1 MEKTDAKVRLFLE
14 LSHQYP
20 IQILNYIPLKSY
32 NDWNPEKM
40 YEYPKSQYYYAFIN
54 DAELI
59 SRMKLIL
66 SKEYKNIEEIES
78 DVDLIK
84 EDLTNQ
90 RISLEF
96 NGCNIEIFEDLED
109 IEMRSK
115 TELNEENKKTKT
127 KLKNNKKI
135 ENKAPIVF
143 IQKKTL
149 RKEDEEDKKIKKKN
163 SDLYPKTKTEI
174 DYQIKKKNN
183 PYDLDKIYND
193 FTEDENYYNL
203 YKYEEKND
211 DEFIETLDELDF
223 KTNKNKHANT
233 IQDNYDIPKELNME
247 ITSNNK

>member
-1 MEKTDAKVRLFLE
+1 MEFTE
-14 LSHQYP
+14 
-20 IQILNYIPLKSY
+20 NE
-32 NDWNPEKM
+32 NDNRNEGDFFGGYFDDYFQVNNQNLATEKK
-40 YEYPKSQYYYAFIN
+40 ENQN
-54 DAELI
+54 DD
-59 SRMKLIL
+59 K
-66 SKEYKNIEEIES
+66 KK
-78 DVDLIK
+78 
-84 EDLTNQ
+84 
-90 RISLEF
+90 
-96 NGCNIEIFEDLED
+96 EIFEDLED

-135 ENKAPIVF
+135 ENKPPIVF

-163 SDLYPKTKTEI
+163 SDLNHKTKTEI

-203 YKYEEKND
+203 YKDEEKND

-233 IQDNYDIPKELNME
+233 IQDNYDIPEELNME

>member
-1 MEKTDAKVRLFLE
+1 MEFTE
-14 LSHQYP
+14 
-20 IQILNYIPLKSY
+20 NE
-32 NDWNPEKM
+32 NDNRDEGDFFGGYFNDYFQVNNQNLATEKK
-40 YEYPKSQYYYAFIN
+40 ENQN
-54 DAELI
+54 DD
-59 SRMKLIL
+59 K
-66 SKEYKNIEEIES
+66 KK
-78 DVDLIK
+78 
-84 EDLTNQ
+84 
-90 RISLEF
+90 
-96 NGCNIEIFEDLED
+96 EIFEDLED

-135 ENKAPIVF
+135 ENKAPIIF
-143 IQKKTL
+143 MQKKTL

-163 SDLYPKTKTEI
+163 SDLNHKTKTEI

-203 YKYEEKND
+203 YKDEEKND

-233 IQDNYDIPKELNME
+233 IQDNYDIPEELNME

>member
-1 MEKTDAKVRLFLE
+1 MDFTENDNRDEGDFFGGYFNDYFQVNNQNLATEKKE
-14 LSHQYP
+14 NQ
-20 IQILNYIPLKSY
+20 
-32 NDWNPEKM
+32 NDDK
-40 YEYPKSQYYYAFIN
+40 
-54 DAELI
+54 
-59 SRMKLIL
+59 
-66 SKEYKNIEEIES
+66 KN
-78 DVDLIK
+78 
-84 EDLTNQ
+84 
-90 RISLEF
+90 
-96 NGCNIEIFEDLED
+96 EIFEDLED

-135 ENKAPIVF
+135 ENKAPIIF
-143 IQKKTL
+143 MQKKTL

-163 SDLYPKTKTEI
+163 SDLNHKTKTEI

-203 YKYEEKND
+203 YKDEEKND

-233 IQDNYDIPKELNME
+233 IQDNYDIPEELNME

>member
-1 MEKTDAKVRLFLE
+1 MDFTENDNRDEGDFFGGYFNDYFQVNNQNLATEKKE
-14 LSHQYP
+14 NQ
-20 IQILNYIPLKSY
+20 
-32 NDWNPEKM
+32 NDDK
-40 YEYPKSQYYYAFIN
+40 K
-54 DAELI
+54 
-59 SRMKLIL
+59 K
-66 SKEYKNIEEIES
+66 
-78 DVDLIK
+78 
-84 EDLTNQ
+84 
-90 RISLEF
+90 
-96 NGCNIEIFEDLED
+96 EIFEDLED

-135 ENKAPIVF
+135 ENKAPIIF
-143 IQKKTL
+143 MQKKTL

-163 SDLYPKTKTEI
+163 SDLNHKTKTEI

-203 YKYEEKND
+203 YKDEEKND

-233 IQDNYDIPKELNME
+233 IQDNYDIPEELNME

>member
-1 MEKTDAKVRLFLE
+1 MEFTE
-14 LSHQYP
+14 
-20 IQILNYIPLKSY
+20 
-32 NDWNPEKM
+32 NDNRDEGDFFGGYFNDYFQVNNQNLATEKK
-40 YEYPKSQYYYAFIN
+40 ENQN
-54 DAELI
+54 DD
-59 SRMKLIL
+59 K
-66 SKEYKNIEEIES
+66 KK
-78 DVDLIK
+78 
-84 EDLTNQ
+84 
-90 RISLEF
+90 
-96 NGCNIEIFEDLED
+96 EIFENLED

-135 ENKAPIVF
+135 ENKPPIVF

-163 SDLYPKTKTEI
+163 SDLNHKTKTEI

-203 YKYEEKND
+203 YKDEEKND

-233 IQDNYDIPKELNME
+233 IQDNYDIPEELNME

>member
-1 MEKTDAKVRLFLE
+1 MEFTE
-14 LSHQYP
+14 
-20 IQILNYIPLKSY
+20 
-32 NDWNPEKM
+32 NDNRDEGDFFGGYFNDYFQVNNQNLATEKK
-40 YEYPKSQYYYAFIN
+40 ENQN
-54 DAELI
+54 DD
-59 SRMKLIL
+59 K
-66 SKEYKNIEEIES
+66 KK
-78 DVDLIK
+78 
-84 EDLTNQ
+84 
-90 RISLEF
+90 
-96 NGCNIEIFEDLED
+96 EIFEDLED

-135 ENKAPIVF
+135 ENKAPIIF
-143 IQKKTL
+143 MQKKTL

-163 SDLYPKTKTEI
+163 SDLNHKTKTEI

-203 YKYEEKND
+203 YKDEEKND

-233 IQDNYDIPKELNME
+233 IQDNYDIPEELNME

>member
-1 MEKTDAKVRLFLE
+1 MEFTE
-14 LSHQYP
+14 
-20 IQILNYIPLKSY
+20 NE
-32 NDWNPEKM
+32 NDNRNEGDFFGGYFDDYFQVNNQNLATEKK
-40 YEYPKSQYYYAFIN
+40 ENQN
-54 DAELI
+54 DD
-59 SRMKLIL
+59 K
-66 SKEYKNIEEIES
+66 KK
-78 DVDLIK
+78 
-84 EDLTNQ
+84 
-90 RISLEF
+90 
-96 NGCNIEIFEDLED
+96 EIFEDLED

-143 IQKKTL
+143 MQKKTL

-163 SDLYPKTKTEI
+163 SDLNHKTKTEI

-203 YKYEEKND
+203 YKDEEKND

-233 IQDNYDIPKELNME
+233 IQDNYDIPEELNME

>member
-1 MEKTDAKVRLFLE
+1 
-14 LSHQYP
+14 
-20 IQILNYIPLKSY
+20 
-32 NDWNPEKM
+32 
-40 YEYPKSQYYYAFIN
+40 
-54 DAELI
+54 
-59 SRMKLIL
+59 
-66 SKEYKNIEEIES
+66 
-78 DVDLIK
+78 
-84 EDLTNQ
+84 
-90 RISLEF
+90 
-96 NGCNIEIFEDLED
+96 
-109 IEMRSK
+109 MRSK

-163 SDLYPKTKTEI
+163 SDLNHKTKTEI

-203 YKYEEKND
+203 YKDEEKND

-233 IQDNYDIPKELNME
+233 IQDNYDIPEELNME

>member
-1 MEKTDAKVRLFLE
+1 MEFTE
-14 LSHQYP
+14 
-20 IQILNYIPLKSY
+20 
-32 NDWNPEKM
+32 NDNRDEGDFFGGYFNDYFQVNNQNLATEKK
-40 YEYPKSQYYYAFIN
+40 ENQNN
-54 DAELI
+54 D
-59 SRMKLIL
+59 K
-66 SKEYKNIEEIES
+66 KN
-78 DVDLIK
+78 
-84 EDLTNQ
+84 
-90 RISLEF
+90 
-96 NGCNIEIFEDLED
+96 EIFEDLED

-115 TELNEENKKTKT
+115 TELNEENKNTKT
-127 KLKNNKKI
+127 RLKKNKKI

-143 IQKKTL
+143 MQKKTL

-163 SDLYPKTKTEI
+163 SDLNYKIKTEI

-203 YKYEEKND
+203 YKDEEKNG

-233 IQDNYDIPKELNME
+233 IQDNYDIPEELNME

>member
-1 MEKTDAKVRLFLE
+1 MDFTENDNRDEGDFFGGYFNDYFQVNNQNLATEKKE
-14 LSHQYP
+14 NQ
-20 IQILNYIPLKSY
+20 N
-32 NDWNPEKM
+32 NDK
-40 YEYPKSQYYYAFIN
+40 
-54 DAELI
+54 
-59 SRMKLIL
+59 
-66 SKEYKNIEEIES
+66 KN
-78 DVDLIK
+78 
-84 EDLTNQ
+84 
-90 RISLEF
+90 
-96 NGCNIEIFEDLED
+96 EIFEDLED

-135 ENKAPIVF
+135 ENKPPIVF

-163 SDLYPKTKTEI
+163 SDLNHKTKTEI

-203 YKYEEKND
+203 YKDEEKND

-233 IQDNYDIPKELNME
+233 IQDNYDIPEELNME

>member
-1 MEKTDAKVRLFLE
+1 MDFTENDNRDEGDFFGGYFNDYFQVNNQNLATEKKE
-14 LSHQYP
+14 NQ
-20 IQILNYIPLKSY
+20 
-32 NDWNPEKM
+32 NDDK
-40 YEYPKSQYYYAFIN
+40 K
-54 DAELI
+54 
-59 SRMKLIL
+59 K
-66 SKEYKNIEEIES
+66 
-78 DVDLIK
+78 
-84 EDLTNQ
+84 
-90 RISLEF
+90 
-96 NGCNIEIFEDLED
+96 EIFEDLED

-135 ENKAPIVF
+135 ENKAPIIF
-143 IQKKTL
+143 MQKKTL

-163 SDLYPKTKTEI
+163 SDLNHKTKTEI

-203 YKYEEKND
+203 YKDEEKND

-233 IQDNYDIPKELNME
+233 IQDNYNIPEELNME